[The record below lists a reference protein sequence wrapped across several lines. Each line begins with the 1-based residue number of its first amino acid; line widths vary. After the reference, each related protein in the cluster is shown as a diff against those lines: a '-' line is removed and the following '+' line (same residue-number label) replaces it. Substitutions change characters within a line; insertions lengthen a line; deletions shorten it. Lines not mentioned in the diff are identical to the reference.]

1 MFEEKPMSFPNYP
14 DKHKLGSLLTA
25 DELVAYRAR
34 LGRMP
39 RVKPEGV
46 LFCLERGLPHRM
58 RWRIPVE
65 RAGAMNADVYAVK
78 KTKGKVAVLTSFGGG
93 SPMVMELA
101 EELAVMGA
109 KKMIL
114 MTWGGTLQTELKP
127 GDIVVCNRAI
137 RDDGASHHYLPHAK
151 YIDANE
157 SLVNE
162 LIDALHSRSVQCTVG
177 TTWTTDAPYRETRE
191 EVVQY
196 QSEGVKTVEMESAG
210 LFTVGQVRDVQ
221 TASVVI
227 GMDSLAALRWQTP
240 ERLDNIMHSLEIVYD
255 AAIDVLNR

>member
-1 MFEEKPMSFPNYP
+1 MSFPNYP
-14 DKHKLGSLLTA
+14 DKHKLQSLLTA
-25 DELVAYRAR
+25 DDLVAYRAR

-39 RVKPEGV
+39 KVKPEGV

-65 RAGAMNADVYAVK
+65 RAGAMNADVYSVK
-78 KTKGKVAVLTSFGGG
+78 KTKGRVAVLTSFGGG

-101 EELAVMGA
+101 EELAVMGT

-114 MTWGGTLQTELKP
+114 MTWGGTLQTDIKP

-137 RDDGASHHYLPHAK
+137 RDEGASHHYLPPAK
-151 YIDANE
+151 YVDANLP
-157 SLVNE
+157 LVNE
-162 LIDALHSRSVQCTVG
+162 LAAAIRARGSSCMIG

-191 EVVQY
+191 EVIEY
-196 QSEGVKTVEMESAG
+196 QAEGVKTVEMESAG
-210 LFTVGQVRDVQ
+210 LFTVGQVRGVQ

-227 GMDSLAALRWQTP
+227 GMDSLASLHWQTP
-240 ERLDNIMHSLEIVYD
+240 ERLDGIMRSLEIVYA
-255 AAIDVLNR
+255 AAIDVLARL

>member
-1 MFEEKPMSFPNYP
+1 MNFPNYP
-14 DKHKLGSLLTA
+14 DKHKLDSLLTA
-25 DELVAYRAR
+25 DDLVAYRAR

-39 RVKPEGV
+39 QVKPEGV

-58 RWRIPVE
+58 RWRIPVQ
-65 RAGAMNADVYAVK
+65 RAGAMNADVYSVK

-109 KKMIL
+109 KRMIV
-114 MTWGGTLQTELKP
+114 MTWGGTLQHDLKP
-127 GDIVVCNRAI
+127 GDIIVCNRAI
-137 RDDGASHHYLPHAK
+137 RDEGASHHYLPTEK
-151 YIDANE
+151 YVNANSVLVDELVDAIRARR
-157 SLVNE
+157 L
-162 LIDALHSRSVQCTVG
+162 QCSIG

-191 EVVQY
+191 EVIQY

-210 LFTVGQVRDVQ
+210 LFTVGQVRGVQ

-227 GMDSLAALRWQTP
+227 GMDSLASLRWQTP
-240 ERLDNIMHSLEIVYD
+240 QRLDGIMRSLEVVYA
-255 AAIDVLNR
+255 AAIDVLSRA

>member
-1 MFEEKPMSFPNYP
+1 MSFPNYP
-14 DKHKLGSLLTA
+14 DKHKLTSLLTA

-39 RVKPEGV
+39 KVKPEGV

-101 EELAVMGA
+101 EELAVMGTR
-109 KKMIL
+109 KMIL
-114 MTWGGTLQTELKP
+114 MTWGGTLQLDLKP

-137 RDDGASHHYLPHAK
+137 RDEGASHHYLPHAK
-151 YIDANE
+151 YVEANA

-162 LIDALHSRSVQCTVG
+162 LVQEVRKRGAPCTVG

-191 EVVQY
+191 EVIQY
-196 QSEGVKTVEMESAG
+196 QAEGVKTVEMESAG
-210 LFTVGQVRDVQ
+210 LFTVGQVRNVQ

-227 GMDSLAALRWQTP
+227 GMDSLASLRWQTP
-240 ERLDNIMHSLEIVYD
+240 ERLDGIMRSLEIVYA
-255 AAIDVLNR
+255 AAIDVLARP

>member
-1 MFEEKPMSFPNYP
+1 MSFPNYP
-14 DKHKLGSLLTA
+14 DKHKLDSLLTA
-25 DELVAYRAR
+25 DELVAYRRR

-39 RVKPEGV
+39 KVQPQGV

-78 KTKGKVAVLTSFGGG
+78 KTKGAVAVLTSFGGG

-109 KKMIL
+109 QQMIL
-114 MTWGGTLQTELKP
+114 MTWGGTLQLDTRP

-137 RDDGASHHYLPHAK
+137 RDEGASHHYLPAAK
-151 YIDANE
+151 YVDG
-157 SLVNE
+157 SGTLVNE
-162 LIDALHSRSVQCTVG
+162 LVDAIRKRGARCSVG

-191 EVVQY
+191 EIMRY

-210 LFTVGQVRDVQ
+210 LFTVGQVRGVQ

-227 GMDSLAALRWQTP
+227 GMDSLATLRWQTP
-240 ERLDNIMHSLEIVYD
+240 ERLDGIMRSLEIVYA
-255 AAIDVLNR
+255 AAIDVLSQA